1 MKRTG
6 ESFGQGQ
13 NTSSSK
19 RRKEEEVDEI
29 SRKNSQSLASH
40 INSMVSHVDPRDPR
54 EHSVARGSDQT
65 RFEERLLSRFQDH
78 PRADLF
84 APSRGQQQYFDLV
97 NQAPLLPHASPGF
110 SEMIRHHRLEGAAA
124 LLQRQGGVSG
134 RPEQG
139 NFLGF
144 EPADLLRLSQMS
156 NHQDHQDQSLR
167 GLADFRDPRLDPR
180 LSAALAGRLL
190 PEIYGGGQQH
200 QMLALTQK
208 IFESRAAPNPTPPSN
223 NHAFMFGPNSFE
235 SRPYGALN
243 RLPAPLFA
251 TDASP
256 ASNSGDEGKGDD
268 RLIPISLPS
277 DEENISEYQCLVRK
291 QIYLFEARAEDV
303 ASNAQGRNRPIVL
316 GQVGIQCCHCYFLSP
331 DRRTR
336 GSVYFPGKLS
346 GLYQA
351 AQNMAINHFTESCQH
366 ISETKRANIKLLKEQ
381 KAYIVGGGKQY
392 WANGARVLG
401 VQETENGLIFKK
413 RLETPGVR

>member
-1 MKRTG
+1 MMKRTG

-13 NTSSSK
+13 NPSNGK
-19 RRKEEEVDEI
+19 RRKEEVDEI
-29 SRKNSQSLASH
+29 TRKHSQSLASH
-40 INSMVSHVDPRDPR
+40 LNLTSHVVPRDPR

-65 RFEERLLSRFQDH
+65 RFEERLLSSLQDH

-84 APSRGQQQYFDLV
+84 APSRGQQSFDLL
-97 NQAPLLPHASPGF
+97 NQAPLPPHASPGF
-110 SEMIRHHRLEGAAA
+110 SEMIRNHRLESAAA
-124 LLQRQGGVSG
+124 LLQRQGGFSG

-156 NHQDHQDQSLR
+156 NHQDQSLR
-167 GLADFRDPRLDPR
+167 GIADFRDSRLDPR

-190 PEIYGGGQQH
+190 PELYGGGQQH

-208 IFESRAAPNPTPPSN
+208 IFESRAAPNPTPSS

-235 SRPYGALN
+235 NRPYGALN
-243 RLPAPLFA
+243 RLPAPLSA
-251 TDASP
+251 SDSSP
-256 ASNSGDEGKGDD
+256 ASISGDEGRGDD

-303 ASNAQGRNRPIVL
+303 DSNAQGRNRPIVL
-316 GQVGIQCCHCYFLSP
+316 GQVGIQCCHCCSLSP
-331 DRRTR
+331 GRRTR

-366 ISETKRANIKLLKEQ
+366 ISETKRAKIRILKEQ
-381 KAYIVGGGKQY
+381 KASIVGGGKQY

-401 VQETENGLIFKK
+401 VQETENGLVFEK
-413 RLETPGVR
+413 RL